1 MDLFTAES
9 YSKELF
15 KETEKKLN
23 TATKTFVSNGNTH
36 SLVLRFSKAVWKFER
51 FSNMYELNFSKSG
64 IEMIFKTW
72 WGKFFNQMTP

>member
-23 TATKTFVSNGNTH
+23 TATKTFFSNGNTH
-36 SLVLRFSKAVWKFER
+36 SHMATHMVLRFSKAV
-51 FSNMYELNFSKSG
+51 
-64 IEMIFKTW
+64 
-72 WGKFFNQMTP
+72 

>member
-36 SLVLRFSKAVWKFER
+36 SLVLRFSKAVLK
-51 FSNMYELNFSKSG
+51 Y
-64 IEMIFKTW
+64 
-72 WGKFFNQMTP
+72 